1 MNGHR
6 DEAAQRCRSDGAVLR
21 LPGAPLRLCF
31 GIALTV
37 LIIALIWTLTPG
49 EALAQDVV
57 PTPTVTPWGGRRGVM
72 PGGAAPLFPYWL
84 AGIPIIAAV
93 IALIVWR
100 TRRAR

>member
-1 MNGHR
+1 M
-6 DEAAQRCRSDGAVLR
+6 
-21 LPGAPLRLCF
+21 
-31 GIALTV
+31 V
-37 LIIALIWTLTPG
+37 LIILLIWTLMPV
-49 EALAQDVV
+49 EVLAQGVV

-100 TRRAR
+100 TRRVR

>member
-1 MNGHR
+1 MIDRR
-6 DEAAQRCRSDGAVLR
+6 DEASCCHRRTRRDVAVLR
-21 LPGAPLRLCF
+21 LCGCV
-31 GIALTV
+31 ALVV
-37 LIIALIWTLTPG
+37 LAAALIWMLMPLNV
-49 EALAQDVV
+49 LAQDAV
-57 PTPTVTPWGGRRGVM
+57 PTPLPTVTPWGGRRGVT

>member
-1 MNGHR
+1 MTGRR
-6 DEAAQRCRSDGAVLR
+6 DETAQRRR
-21 LPGAPLRLCF
+21 LPGALLRLCS
-31 GIALTV
+31 GIALAV
-37 LIIALIWTLTPG
+37 LIIALIWTLTPV
-49 EALAQDVV
+49 EVLAQDAV
-57 PTPTVTPWGGRRGVM
+57 PTPMPTVTPWGGRRGVM